1 MAVATTSTQVTNAAW
16 TSLGAGPMALQAV
29 EGEIFVAVAASQPSS
44 IDGAFVLRRENGRVD
59 FDTTSNI
66 YVMSAAT
73 SGDGTVISA
82 PMTA

>member
-1 MAVATTSTQVTNAAW
+1 MTVATTTTQVANSAW

-29 EGEIFVAVAASQPSS
+29 EGELFVAIAASEPSGT
-44 IDGAFVLRRENGRVD
+44 DNAFVLRREDGRVD

-73 SGDGTVISA
+73 SGPGTVISA